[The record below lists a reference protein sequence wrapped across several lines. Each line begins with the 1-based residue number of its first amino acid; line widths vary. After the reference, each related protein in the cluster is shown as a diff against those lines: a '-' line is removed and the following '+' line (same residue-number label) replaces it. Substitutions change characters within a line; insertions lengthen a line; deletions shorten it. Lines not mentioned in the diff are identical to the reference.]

1 MASCCSSWLLVLR
14 EPRQAITTAEAY
26 LQRLQLQVQ
35 EKRGE
40 VSPQGGSLIRTLPK
54 KHLDFSEASS
64 CCEFLHLSSLGLLP
78 LLIFRMC
85 PVKSGRMSQYNW
97 IYGWW
102 QMTLSLMGHTRVR
115 RQSVS
120 LYRIQAELWLGP
132 SLSDHVRP
140 KAGHSIP
147 GALAPGTRWVLGRQ
161 VNLKLSPPPVWASLH
176 CKGQLP
182 LQLAGP
188 S

>member
-1 MASCCSSWLLVLR
+1 MLLVMVTGVER
-14 EPRQAITTAEAY
+14 AKASDATAEAY

-35 EKRGE
+35 EESGGE

-85 PVKSGRMSQYNW
+85 LMKSGRIISIQLN
-97 IYGWW
+97 IRWW

-120 LYRIQAELWLGP
+120 LYRIQAEL
-132 SLSDHVRP
+132 
-140 KAGHSIP
+140 
-147 GALAPGTRWVLGRQ
+147 
-161 VNLKLSPPPVWASLH
+161 
-176 CKGQLP
+176 
-182 LQLAGP
+182 
-188 S
+188 